1 MKKIWIFLIGFLCG
15 IVFIL
20 TLSFIVVSA
29 KKSSPTADITM
40 LKGEGP
46 VISEHSFTVLSVLDS
61 GNALAYEDSFSNL
74 IVLFLCED
82 GRQFYDGQTI
92 DVAPGQCV
100 RQVGTYRYVARN
112 DLTKTVPVVVIR
124 DK

>member
-1 MKKIWIFLIGFLCG
+1 
-15 IVFIL
+15 
-20 TLSFIVVSA
+20 
-29 KKSSPTADITM
+29 M